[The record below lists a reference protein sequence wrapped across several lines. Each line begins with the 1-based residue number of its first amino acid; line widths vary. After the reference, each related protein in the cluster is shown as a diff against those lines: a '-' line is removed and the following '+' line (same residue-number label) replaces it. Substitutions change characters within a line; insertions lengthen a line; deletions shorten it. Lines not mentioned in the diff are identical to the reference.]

1 MNTLLDEEY
10 GKLEYNT
17 EKHFLKLTLIGDV
30 SDEDYKHIWEL
41 SLEEARK
48 TKCGNVLLDQR
59 QIGFIKMKSR
69 AWLILKW
76 MPKSRQTAQDIE
88 QRLAILP
95 SRHIAHKTGLQYLL
109 DALKKVVGQ
118 GFTSFDSEEEAVLWL
133 SSTKNENKKEQEAEN
148 EV

>member
-10 GKLEYNT
+10 GKLEYNA
-17 EKHFLKLTLIGDV
+17 EQHFIKLSLIGDV

-48 TKCGNVLLDQR
+48 VKCGNVLVDQR
-59 QIGFIKMKSR
+59 KVGFIKMKSR

-76 MPKSRQTAQDIE
+76 MPKSKQAAQDIE
-88 QRLAILP
+88 QKLAILP
-95 SRHIAHKTGLQYLL
+95 SQHIAHKTGLQYLL
-109 DALKKVVGQ
+109 DGLKKIVGQ
-118 GFTSFDSEEEAVLWL
+118 GFKSFESEEEAILWL
-133 SSTKNENKKEQEAEN
+133 SENKKEQDVEN

>member
-1 MNTLLDEEY
+1 MNILLDKEY
-10 GKLEYNT
+10 GKLEYDS

-30 SDEDYKHIWEL
+30 SDEDYQYIWNL

-48 TKCGNVLLDQR
+48 MKCGNVLLDQR

-76 MPKSRQTAQDIE
+76 MPKSKQTAQEIE

-95 SRHIAHKTGLQYLL
+95 SQHFAHKTGLGYLL

-118 GFTSFDSEEEAVLWL
+118 GFKSFESEEEAILWL
-133 SSTKNENKKEQEAEN
+133 SSTKKEQEDEN
-148 EV
+148 RV

>member
-1 MNTLLDEEY
+1 MTILLDEEY

-17 EKHFLKLTLIGDV
+17 EKHFLKLSLIGDV

-48 TKCGNVLLDQR
+48 VRCGNVLVDQR
-59 QIGFIKMKSR
+59 KVGFVKMKSR

-76 MPKSRQTAQDIE
+76 MPKSKQTAQDIE

-95 SRHIAHKTGLQYLL
+95 SKHIAHKTGLHYLL
-109 DALKKVVGQ
+109 DALKKIVGQ
-118 GFTSFDSEEEAVLWL
+118 GFKSFDNEEEAILWL
-133 SSTKNENKKEQEAEN
+133 SSTKKEQEVEN
-148 EV
+148 